1 MANTALYPL
10 SINSLM
16 PEQDC
21 VFSELCVSCLSITQ
35 AEIGPMRLGGN
46 QYQGRP
52 SKPGPLPQWPPPR
65 SPQPPGQFSTGLS
78 VKLSKMES
86 GDVFFMQSQVPT
98 KISSQACF
106 SNKLQM
112 PLAGK
117 KWKKA
122 ASPRPSKMSSLEK
135 EKELSRCEPQ
145 RDKE

>member
-16 PEQDC
+16 PERDC
-21 VFSELCVSCLSITQ
+21 VFSELCVSCLRIAQ

-46 QYQGRP
+46 QYPGRP
-52 SKPGPLPQWPPPR
+52 SKPGPLPQRPPPR
-65 SPQPPGQFSTGLS
+65 NPQPPGQFSTGLS

-86 GDVFFMQSQVPT
+86 GDVFFMQSQAPA
-98 KISSQACF
+98 KISS
-106 SNKLQM
+106 QM

-122 ASPRPSKMSSLEK
+122 ASPRPSKVTSLEK